1 MTLRSLFMAF
11 QCFRLIAAA
20 SHAPSTLS
28 NFVEPRG
35 ISPHKRSTGLYA
47 AVLGGN
53 GMVADGWPGI
63 DQWVESF
70 EAMFENNKGVIS
82 ISCSQWGLPNNS
94 EGETEF
100 IHDAIQQVAHSSGVD
115 ARFILSIVMQE
126 SKGCVRVQTTDNGVV
141 NPGLMQSHDGS
152 GSCNKDGAIQNPC
165 PESEIHQMI
174 MDGVE
179 GTSAGPGLKA
189 LIDQEGGSAHVA
201 SFYKAARAY
210 NSGAVASSGNLGQGI
225 ATHCYASDIAN
236 RLMGWTNGP
245 SLCAPN
251 VIGVLSAA
259 HWEGKSVSTC
269 HGTAKT
275 SHFRSTPSSHMYSLS
290 SHPVA
295 SALDSPYTSGFATTP
310 VVISLGTATCACSK
324 RRLQAKR
331 RQQEL
336 FLLSTFFLAASG
348 FGSRDQ

>member
-1 MTLRSLFMAF
+1 MAIWSLFLAI
-11 QCFRLIAAA
+11 QSLQLIAEA
-20 SHAPSTLS
+20 SNA
-28 NFVEPRG
+28 
-35 ISPHKRSTGLYA
+35 SPHLSSLAEETGNPLHERSTGLYA

-53 GMVADGWPGI
+53 GMVADGWPGV

-70 EAMFENNKGVIS
+70 EAMFENNKAIMS
-82 ISCSQWGLPNNS
+82 ASCSQWGLPNNS
-94 EGETEF
+94 DDETNS
-100 IHDAIQQVAHSSGVD
+100 IKDAILQVEQSSGVD

-259 HWEGKSVSTC
+259 HWEGKSVSAC

-324 RRLQAKR
+324 MH
-331 RQQEL
+331 
-336 FLLSTFFLAASG
+336 F
-348 FGSRDQ
+348 